1 MDRILLLCCRS
12 CLRGDGD
19 NNEYYEVLGLPD
31 RHVSQEAIK
40 KAFKKTSLNLHPD
53 KLAQRGIE
61 QTPESKQ
68 MFLKVKTSHKHRI
81 RWGYCNM
88 LILTMRLFPLC
99 SWLTAEGSLRRS
111 L

>member
-19 NNEYYEVLGLPD
+19 NNEYYEVLGLHD
-31 RHVSQEAIK
+31 KSANQETIK

-61 QTPESKQ
+61 VTAENKQ
-68 MFLKVKTSHKHRI
+68 MFLKV
-81 RWGYCNM
+81 
-88 LILTMRLFPLC
+88 RLFTGVQRNFR
-99 SWLTAEGSLRRS
+99 LTGVLRKHLIRC
-111 L
+111 